1 MSDSLLLTELR
12 IRGFKCFREEVT
24 LPFAR
29 LNLLTGV
36 NGKGKSTALQALLL
50 LHQAVDKTQRVRGR
64 LDVIRSFDLNGR
76 YMRLGT
82 YREILHRDL
91 PLSEGIDIAFE
102 VTDRATIGQVKLTLA
117 AEDEASRFVSP
128 QKPRQVERFVNNE
141 PVDLNEPSEFEKW
154 TGSPEPEWQWDN
166 DSKESVFAPE
176 QAFLRAH
183 YISADRLGPQEFFRW
198 ADEGLGQ
205 DPFVGIRGENTA
217 EVLREARF
225 HTVHPSVA
233 RAEADATVVPDQAS
247 AWLGYVF
254 DGGKLKEGPA
264 SEAVLTLLMN
274 SDNSVHYVRPVHM
287 GFGYSYLLPIL
298 VSGLVAQPGSML
310 LVENPEAHLH
320 PLAQSRVGEF
330 LAKVAAAGVQVYVE
344 SHSEHI
350 LNAFRLAVRDTVLAA
365 DDLSVLYFRRDEVEP
380 VLRIPVDAKGGIR
393 SWPDGFF
400 DQRLHDF
407 QRLFGV

>member
-1 MSDSLLLTELR
+1 MSREDQAALTELCL
-12 IRGFKCFREEVT
+12 RGFKCFRDEVT

-50 LHQAVDKTQRVRGR
+50 LHQAVSKTFQLRQLVTE
-64 LDVIRSFDLNGR
+64 ITQFDLNGR
-76 YMRLGT
+76 YTRLGS
-82 YREILHRDL
+82 YREVLHRDL
-91 PLSEGIDIAFE
+91 PLGEGVDLAFE
-102 VTDRATIGQVKLTLA
+102 VKYGTKSSQVHLTLD
-117 AEDEASRFVSP
+117 AEDGASRCVNVKS
-128 QKPRQVERFVNNE
+128 RRFELFDNNE
-141 PVDLNEPSEFEKW
+141 PVDLTAHTQSDRLLYEGVN
-154 TGSPEPEWQWDN
+154 
-166 DSKESVFAPE
+166 APE
-176 QAFLRAH
+176 YALLNAH

-198 ADEGLGQ
+198 ADEGLRQ
-205 DPFVGIRGENTA
+205 DFFVGIRGENTA
-217 EVLREARF
+217 EVLHDGGMANTAAVLQRQEAE
-225 HTVHPSVA
+225 TPLL
-233 RAEADATVVPDQAS
+233 PDQAS

-274 SDNSVHYVRPVHM
+274 GDNSVHYVRPVHM

-298 VSGLVAQPGSML
+298 VAGLVAQPGSML

-350 LNAFRLAVRDTVLAA
+350 LNAFRLAVRDTVLVA

-380 VLRIPVDAKGGIR
+380 VLRIPVDDKGGIR

>member
-1 MSDSLLLTELR
+1 MPVLPPRPAAWLTTHCAQAQSNR
-12 IRGFKCFREEVT
+12 I
-24 LPFAR
+24 
-29 LNLLTGV
+29 

-50 LHQAVDKTQRVRGR
+50 LHQAVDQTQRVRGR
-64 LDVIRSFDLNGR
+64 LDEIRSFDLNGR
-76 YMRLGT
+76 YTRLGT
-82 YREILHRDL
+82 YREVLHRDL
-91 PLSEGIDIAFE
+91 PLREGMDIAFE
-102 VTDRATIGQVKLTLA
+102 VTDRNTIGHVKLTLA
-117 AEDEASRFVSP
+117 AEDESSRFVSRTR
-128 QKPRQVERFVNNE
+128 RQIERFVDNE
-141 PVDLNEPSEFEKW
+141 PVDLAEDSGLEKW
-154 TGSPEPEWQWDN
+154 AGTPEPKWQWDSS
-166 DSKESVFAPE
+166 SKESAFAPE
-176 QAFLRAH
+176 AALLNAH

-198 ADEGLGQ
+198 ADEGLRQ
-205 DPFVGIRGENTA
+205 NLFVGTRGENTA

-225 HTVHPSVA
+225 QTVHPSIA
-233 RAEADATVVPDQAS
+233 QEKADATVVPDQAS

-298 VSGLVAQPGSML
+298 VAGLVAQPGSML
-310 LVENPEAHLH
+310 LIENPEAHLH

-330 LAKVAAAGVQVYVE
+330 LARVAAAGVQVYVE

-350 LNAFRLAVRDTVLAA
+350 LNAFRLAVRNSVLAA
-365 DDLSVLYFRRDEVEP
+365 DSLSVLYFRRDEVEP
-380 VLRIPVDAKGGIR
+380 VLRIPVDDKGGIR